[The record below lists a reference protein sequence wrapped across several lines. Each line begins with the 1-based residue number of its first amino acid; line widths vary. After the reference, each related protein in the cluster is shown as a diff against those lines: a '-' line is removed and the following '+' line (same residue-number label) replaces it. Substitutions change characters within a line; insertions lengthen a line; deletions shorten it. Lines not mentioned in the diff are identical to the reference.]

1 MYFRFDN
8 REKNQLPLQR
18 RTEGKRGKGAG
29 WGVGGGGGVMLVKNA
44 SQIFSTQQGSQMHV
58 RFANMDVK

>member
-18 RTEGKRGKGAG
+18 RRGGKRGK
-29 WGVGGGGGVMLVKNA
+29 GGGGGVMLVKNA
-44 SQIFSTQQGSQMHV
+44 SQIFSTQQGSQMRV